1 MVLRAGAD
9 LEHGETLLHRKTPDG
24 RDEQEEGVDD
34 RLVDVARML
43 VEPPPRTGVGQLAEL
58 GLQCR

>member
-9 LEHGETLLHRKTPDG
+9 LEHGEALLHREDADG
-24 RDEQEEGVDD
+24 RDEQEERVDN

-43 VEPPPRTGVGQLAEL
+43 VEPPPRAGVGQLAEL